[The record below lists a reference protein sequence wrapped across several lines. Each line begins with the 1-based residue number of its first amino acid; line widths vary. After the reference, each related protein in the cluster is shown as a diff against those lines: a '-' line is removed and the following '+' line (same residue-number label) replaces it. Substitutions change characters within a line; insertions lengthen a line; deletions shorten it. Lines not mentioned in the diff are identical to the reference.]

1 MRVSDKVLNFLKIEV
16 NKYLKDAKLFV
27 FGSRTDIKKK
37 GGDIDILILS
47 EKKLKLQEKINIR
60 IAFYKKFGEQKIDIV
75 NFTFNE
81 DSVFKNYILE
91 KAIEF

>member
-1 MRVSDKVLNFLKIEV
+1 M
-16 NKYLKDAKLFV
+16 FV